1 MCVCIL
7 SVDGKGDGRG
17 KCGVLSHR
25 ATPDRA
31 APLPLSPYRSI
42 ACAAGPRGCLPYLIL
57 SIRVMYIR
65 VMYGPVTD
73 LWALRTFV
81 ISDSAC
87 IDPGLAERWQACGL
101 GAWTDAAQS
110 DGARGH
116 RAHPATGSGG
126 AGQLGRRLPA
136 RPACRDRARVG
147 AGFRQSQ
154 QCHQQRREWWRRRCV
169 RRCRS

>member
-1 MCVCIL
+1 MCVCVSYL
-7 SVDGKGDGRG
+7 WTGRG
-17 KCGVLSHR
+17 TDAESVGFCLTVRRPTVPHLFLY
-25 ATPDRA
+25 
-31 APLPLSPYRSI
+31 LPIDLSP
-42 ACAAGPRGCLPYLIL
+42 APQAHVAAFP
-57 SIRVMYIR
+57 IRVMYIR

-87 IDPGLAERWQACGL
+87 IDPGLASIQGWLACGL

-147 AGFRQSQ
+147 AGLRQSQ